1 MKQQFRKIP
10 SLDFRYEVSR
20 DGIVRNVKSKK
31 IKKQFITKFGYYRTN
46 YAVNKTNPH
55 YKGKYGWDRPVHQ
68 LVMECW
74 GQPQPSEKHI
84 IDHIDRN
91 KLNNNIEN
99 LRWVTYSQNALN
111 QDKELVSARG
121 RLGQLNSVKKKRN
134 PVKLINKKTREE
146 FVFNSRFR
154 AALWLIENKYT
165 QTKLENAKGLSRA
178 IQVQKYTHGFE
189 IHNINAERPD
199 IMS

>member
-1 MKQQFRKIP
+1 MKQEFRKIP

-20 DGIVRNVKSKK
+20 EGIVRNVKSKK
-31 IKKQFITKFGYYRTN
+31 IKKQFITRFGYYRTN

-55 YKGKYGWDRPVHQ
+55 YKGKYGWDRPLHQ

-74 GQPQPSEKHI
+74 GQPQPSENHI

-99 LRWVTYSQNALN
+99 LRWVTYSQNTLN
-111 QDKELVSARG
+111 QDKEIVSARA
-121 RLGQLNSVKKKRN
+121 RKGQLNSLKKKRV
-134 PVKLINKKTREE
+134 PVKLVNNKTKEE
-146 FVFNSRFR
+146 FIFNSRFR
-154 AALWLIENKYT
+154 AAEWLINNGL
-165 QTKLENAKGLSRA
+165 TKTKNPCGLSRRM
-178 IQVQKYTHGFE
+178 QVQKYVHGFE

>member
-1 MKQQFRKIP
+1 MKQEFRKIP

-31 IKKQFITKFGYYRTN
+31 IKKQQVTIFGYLRTN

-74 GQPQPSEKHI
+74 GQPRPSEDYI

-91 KLNNNIEN
+91 KQNNNITN
-99 LRWVTYSQNALN
+99 LRWVTHSQNILN
-111 QDKELVSARG
+111 QDMEKFKRN
-121 RLGQLNSVKKKRN
+121 NSLAQKNSTKKKRI
-134 PVKLINKKTREE
+134 PVKLVKDKKEYL
-146 FVFNSRFR
+146 FNSRFR
-154 AALWLIENKYT
+154 AAEWLIKNGI
-165 QTKLENAKGLSRA
+165 TKTKSPQALSRRIS
-178 IQVQKYTHGFE
+178 IQKHIHGFD
-189 IHNINAERPD
+189 IYNINAERPD